1 MDVNVPRLSIL
12 HRTIYRYRRPVELR
26 SHRLIV
32 RPRGS
37 QDLQVIAFDL
47 RCSPEATIV
56 WGQDVHGN
64 LIATADFS
72 MPASILDI
80 VAECIVEQSAPEW
93 PTFRIA
99 PYAHLYPFAYAAE
112 DAVDLAA
119 LLTVDPMDNS
129 VGAWARGFVAG
140 DRTDTLSLLKDIN
153 AGMLDAIA
161 YRVRDEE
168 GTQSAAA
175 TLALRSG
182 SCRDIAALFI
192 DVVRRLGFGARAVS
206 GYLSD
211 PSMQNDGGG
220 STHAWAEVFLPE
232 AGSIA
237 FDPTHRRVGAGH
249 LIPVAIARCNGQI
262 MPVTG
267 GYLGTAD
274 DFVSMD
280 VQVRVA
286 PGTD

>member
-1 MDVNVPRLSIL
+1 MPRLSIL
-12 HRTIYRYRRPVELR
+12 HRTTYRYRRPVELR
-26 SHRLIV
+26 PHRLMV

-37 QDLQVIAFDL
+37 QDLQVVDFDL
-47 RCSPEATIV
+47 RCSPAAAIA

-64 LIATADFS
+64 LVATADFAT
-72 MPASILDI
+72 PASVLEI
-80 VAECIVEQSAPEW
+80 VAECTVEQSAPEW

-99 PYAHLYPFAYAAE
+99 PYAHVHPFAYAT
-112 DAVDLAA
+112 DDVTDLGA
-119 LLTVDPMDNS
+119 LLTLDALDGGVDT
-129 VGAWARGFVAG
+129 WARGFVAG
-140 DRTDTLSLLKDIN
+140 DRTDTLSLLKDVN
-153 AGMLDAIA
+153 SGMLDAIA

-168 GTQSAAA
+168 GTQSAAE

-192 DVVRRLGFGARAVS
+192 AVVRRLGFGARAVS

-211 PSMQNDGGG
+211 PSMQDDGGG

-232 AGSIA
+232 AGWIA

-249 LIPVAIARCNGQI
+249 LIPVAIGRRNAQI

-274 DFVSMD
+274 DFLSMD
-280 VQVRVA
+280 VQVRVSIA
-286 PGTD
+286 